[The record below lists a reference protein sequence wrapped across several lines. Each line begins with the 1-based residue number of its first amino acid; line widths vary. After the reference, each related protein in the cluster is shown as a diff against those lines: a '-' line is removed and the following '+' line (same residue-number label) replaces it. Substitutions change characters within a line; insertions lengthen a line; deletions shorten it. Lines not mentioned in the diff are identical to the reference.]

1 MLARPPYP
9 MAALLHVKRH
19 LIQKKLYNEGVVNIP
34 ILKLRKL
41 RPRGGN
47 EVTAVERVI
56 SLTLYLPTLSK
67 FCGKGHRLLE
77 RWRSKLSFNSLLLK
91 EEMTYS
97 T

>member
-41 RPRGGN
+41 VNQGTEKLPPVVCLTRSVATKQKG
-47 EVTAVERVI
+47 EAVW
-56 SLTLYLPTLSK
+56 L
-67 FCGKGHRLLE
+67 
-77 RWRSKLSFNSLLLK
+77 
-91 EEMTYS
+91 
-97 T
+97 